1 MPLLLDSS
9 SSSSSPAAADQKQ
22 TPPPPPPAFGF
33 FNGLGADR
41 RVCYDVYARVVEM
54 HLGDAGLDVE
64 WRDLDVDLNAG
75 AGLDRDGEGEWRGVR
90 RRYWTLDSALFS
102 FLFLFVPPPPS
113 SSFTVAALRRLR

>member
-9 SSSSSPAAADQKQ
+9 SSSSSPAADQNQ

-102 FLFLFVPPPPS
+102 FLFLFVPPPLLPLPS
-113 SSFTVAALRRLR
+113 P